1 MESLQGRPCFIKY
14 FTFFCR
20 YYSITSNGASS
31 LSFNATS
38 VQNMVILGLLLLVLG
53 ALILPLFGINILGE
67 EVTFKLGVT
76 TLLTRLGHMIDVKV
90 K

>member
-1 MESLQGRPCFIKY
+1 
-14 FTFFCR
+14 
-20 YYSITSNGASS
+20 
-31 LSFNATS
+31 
-38 VQNMVILGLLLLVLG
+38 MVILGLLVLVLG